1 MEWVRH
7 IQELQNIITVLFFF
21 CCFYQLL
28 YIIVPLFKRPKAHG
42 PEKLHRYAVLIA
54 ARNEENVIGCLL
66 DSIREQDYPDNL
78 VEVFVVA
85 DNCTDATARVAR
97 ERGAVVYERYN
108 ETMVGKGY
116 ALDFLLRQMEED
128 GAVCDGY
135 LVFDADNLLKKD
147 YITQIN
153 RTFSDGYEIV
163 TSYRNSKNYGDSWIS
178 SGCGLWFLRETA
190 GLNEPRHLLG
200 TSCAVSGTGF
210 LFSRKVLEENGGWPF
225 HLLTEDVEFS
235 VAEIL
240 KGRKIGF
247 CGEAEYFDEQP
258 VELRQSVRQRLR
270 WSKGYIQVMLRHG
283 SALLRGSF
291 RKGGFACFDML
302 MSITPAVV
310 LGCVG
315 VLTSAASLLVA
326 LITGEGLHL
335 VVRSLVLGTVGGL
348 ILLFLLGAV
357 TLISQ
362 WNRVPA
368 TTWQKIR
375 SLLTFPFYTAT
386 CLPISVAAVFC
397 RVEWRPI
404 RHTVAVSR
412 VTFPVRRKKRVG
424 KAS

>member
-1 MEWVRH
+1 MELVQR
-7 IQELQNIITVLFFF
+7 IQTVQNMITLLFFC

-28 YIIVPLFKRPKAHG
+28 YIVVPLFKKPRAHR
-42 PEKLHRYAVLIA
+42 PEKLHRYGVLIA

-66 DSIREQDYPDNL
+66 DSIREQDYPEDL
-78 VEVFVVA
+78 VDLFVVA

-116 ALDFLLRQMEED
+116 ALDFLLRWMEED
-128 GAVCDGY
+128 GMVYDGY
-135 LVFDADNLLKKD
+135 LVFDADNLLQKD

-210 LFSRKVLEENGGWPF
+210 LFSRKVLEENGSWPF

-240 KGRKIGF
+240 KGRRIGF

-258 VELRQSVRQRLR
+258 VELHQSVRQRLR
-270 WSKGYIQVMLRHG
+270 WSKGYIQVMTRYG
-283 SALLRGSF
+283 GALLRGCF

-302 MSITPAVV
+302 MSIMPAIV
-310 LGCVG
+310 LGCIG
-315 VLTSAASLLVA
+315 VLTGTASLLAA
-326 LITGEGLHL
+326 LLTGQGLHL

-348 ILLFLLGAV
+348 VLLFLLGAV

-368 TTWQKIR
+368 TPWQKIR

-412 VTFPVRRKKRVG
+412 VTLPVRRRKRAG
-424 KAS
+424 KVS